1 MLRGNYTV
9 RMDEKG
15 RIKLPAAYRRY
26 IDEHYGADFY
36 VTSLTGECARL
47 YPMREWLAIEDKLQ
61 ARGTMDAAVRKF
73 LDRTSF
79 YGQPSEMDTQGRLLI
94 HPLLRTRAELAGE
107 ALAIATE
114 RLAIFD
120 KRFQAVHANFT
131 EIGRVL
137 AQQKTLSVQ
146 GVLADLGVSSL
157 QLDRGDRGFSF
168 AADAPLDMRMDQSQG
183 ETAADL

>member
-26 IDEHYGADFY
+26 VDEHYGADFY

-47 YPMREWLAIEDKLQ
+47 YPMREWLVIEEKLQ

-94 HPLLRTRAELAGE
+94 HPLLRTSAELTGDVAVLGYLQYLE
-107 ALAIATE
+107 VWELDKFKA
-114 RLAIFD
+114 RLNAEPY
-120 KRFQAVHANFT
+120 T
-131 EIGRVL
+131 
-137 AQQKTLSVQ
+137 
-146 GVLADLGVSSL
+146 
-157 QLDRGDRGFSF
+157 
-168 AADAPLDMRMDQSQG
+168 AADA
-183 ETAADL
+183 AALAQIGV